1 GRGASSNYVR
11 L

>member
-1 GRGASSNYVR
+1 GRGGSSNYVR